1 MTNLSNFDPF
11 LDWNVEFIDNAVVLK
26 KGTDKSLYMLNDEH
40 KTPFKMYFLGTFD
53 IYKAMD
59 LKLKYNDY
67 IYITDDNNYD
77 YGRKLFSINDDCKI
91 NVLMKKL
98 NKQIPQTFTNEELN
112 KLLAMT
118 LSESKINLKQL
129 NDYPIYYNYIIN
141 LINKQKRKID
151 ESEQLMNK
159 LKEYIMMNQNKDKT
173 LLRFDLHSKKEYNKL
188 LDKHKIELDDYI
200 KKPRKVKT
208 ITIKK
213 NEANFIGPDS
223 KGGQDITDFLKNPPT
238 RDLQNNIKLFEYFF
252 DRKPSDYEIQLLNV
266 HEPQFNIR
274 KQIKN
279 YQFKTYSRIPGGFIG
294 DIFFNK
300 SKFACLLLININTRK
315 AYAYALNNVE
325 VYEVNPDSKGSQIKP
340 IGGQKNDYGNR
351 EYTITYSTTNK
362 KTTSNLIN
370 VFNKFLNDID
380 HKPKARTLKEAKI
393 TSLRFDNES
402 AVKSKQFQTM
412 LRNNGITFVPVVEG
426 SHTSL
431 SLIDRLCRTIRDISY
446 NMGIKILTQN
456 DINKVLNV
464 YNNMYHSSLSKI
476 LGKKITPN
484 EVNNSPELEQ
494 QIINY
499 CIDYNKQLKVLHPEI
514 ELQVG
519 QICKVYQPFDKF
531 KKRRRL
537 LKKDYYK
544 IVNKTG
550 NIYTVQNMR
559 NNKKIDVPR
568 YFIYDI

>member
-1 MTNLSNFDPF
+1 MMNLSNSGQSV
-11 LDWNVEFIDNAVVLK
+11 LDWNVEFIDDSVVLR
-26 KGTDKSLYMLNDEH
+26 KGTDKRIYMLNDEH
-40 KTPFKMYFLGTFD
+40 KTPFKMYFLGSFD
-53 IYKAMD
+53 IYKSVD
-59 LKLKYNDY
+59 LKLQYNEY
-67 IYITDDNNYD
+67 IYITDDDNYD
-77 YGRKLFSINDDCKI
+77 YKTKIFSINDNCKI

-98 NKQIPQTFTNEELN
+98 NKQIPQTFTNEGLN
-112 KLLAMT
+112 
-118 LSESKINLKQL
+118 KINLEQL
-129 NDYPIYYNYIIN
+129 NEYPIYYNYIIK
-141 LINKQKRKID
+141 LINEQKRKIV
-151 ESEQLMNK
+151 ESEQLMNE
-159 LKEYIMMNQNKDKT
+159 LKKYVLMNPNKDKT
-173 LLRFDLHSKKEYNKL
+173 LLKIDLRNKGFDKL
-188 LDKHKIELDDYI
+188 LNNHKIELDDYI
-200 KKPRKVKT
+200 NNKRKIKT

-213 NEANFIGPDS
+213 NE
-223 KGGQDITDFLKNPPT
+223 DINDFLQNPPT

-252 DRKPSDYEIQLLNV
+252 DRKPNDYEIQLLNV
-266 HEPQFNIR
+266 HEPYFNVR

-325 VYEVNPDSKGSQIKP
+325 VYKVNPDSKGSQVNKVDPGSKGSQVYKVNPDSKGSQIEP
-340 IGGQKNDYGNR
+340 IKGQN
-351 EYTITYSTTNK
+351 EIYTITYSTTNK
-362 KTTSNLIN
+362 KTTTNLIN
-370 VFNKFLNDID
+370 VFKQFLNDIN
-380 HKPKARTLKEAKI
+380 HKI

-412 LRNNGITFVPVVEG
+412 LRNNGIKFVPVVEG

-456 DINKVLNV
+456 DINKVLNI
-464 YNNMYHSSLSKI
+464 YNNMYHSTLSKI

-484 EVNNSPELEQ
+484 EVNDNPELEQ

-550 NIYTVQNMR
+550 NIYTVQNTR

-568 YFIYDI
+568 YFIYDL

>member
-1 MTNLSNFDPF
+1 MTNLSNSDPS
-11 LDWNVEFIDNAVVLK
+11 LDWKVEFIDNAVVLK

-40 KTPFKMYFLGTFD
+40 KTPFKIYFLGTFNE
-53 IYKAMD
+53 YKVID
-59 LKLKYNDY
+59 LKLKYNEYVYEKDDDDY
-67 IYITDDNNYD
+67 ST
-77 YGRKLFSINDDCKI
+77 RLFSINNYCKI
-91 NVLMKKL
+91 NMLMKKL
-98 NKQIPQTFTNEELN
+98 NKQIPQIFTYEELN

-118 LSESKINLKQL
+118 LSKSKLDLKQL

-151 ESEQLMNK
+151 DSEQLMNE

-173 LLRFDLHSKKEYNKL
+173 LLKFDLYKKGYDKL
-188 LDKHKIELDDYI
+188 IDIHKIELNDYI

-213 NEANFIGPDS
+213 NEDVN
-223 KGGQDITDFLKNPPT
+223 DFLQNPPT

-266 HEPQFNIR
+266 HEPYFNLR
-274 KQIKN
+274 KQIKK
-279 YQFKTYSRIPGGFIG
+279 YQFKTYSRVPGGFIG

-325 VYEVNPDSKGSQIKP
+325 IKP
-340 IGGQKNDYGNR
+340 IGVQNNYGNNVY
-351 EYTITYSTTNK
+351 EIMYSTTNK
-362 KTTSNLIN
+362 KTTNNLIN
-370 VFNKFLNDID
+370 VFNQFLNDIN
-380 HKPKARTLKEAKI
+380 HEI

-412 LRNNGITFVPVVEG
+412 LRNNNIKFVPVVEG

-446 NMGIKILTQN
+446 NMGIKILTQ
-456 DINKVLNV
+456 DSINKVLNV

-550 NIYTVQNMR
+550 NIYTVQNVR

>member
-1 MTNLSNFDPF
+1 MMNLSNSGPL
-11 LDWNVEFIDNAVVLK
+11 LDWNVEFIDDSVVLK
-26 KGTDKSLYMLNDEH
+26 KNPDKRLYMLNDEH
-40 KTPFKMYFLGTFD
+40 KTPFKMYFLGTYD

-59 LKLKYNDY
+59 LKLKYNEYIYEKDDYTDDY
-67 IYITDDNNYD
+67 ILKIH
-77 YGRKLFSINDDCKI
+77 SINDDCKI

-98 NKQIPQTFTNEELN
+98 NNQIPQIFTNEELN
-112 KLLAMT
+112 K
-118 LSESKINLKQL
+118 IDLKQL

-141 LINKQKRKID
+141 LINKQKRKIY
-151 ESEQLMNK
+151 ESEQLMNEFK
-159 LKEYIMMNQNKDKT
+159 NYVLMNPNRDKT
-173 LLRFDLHSKKEYNKL
+173 LLKFDLHDKREYNKL
-188 LDKHKIELDDYI
+188 LPNHMHELNDYI
-200 KKPRKVKT
+200 NNRRKVKT

-213 NEANFIGPDS
+213 NE
-223 KGGQDITDFLKNPPT
+223 DITDFLQNPPT

-252 DRKPSDYEIQLLNV
+252 DRKPNDYEIQLLNV

-274 KQIKN
+274 KQIKK
-279 YQFKTYSRIPGGFIG
+279 YQFKTYSRVPGGFIG

-315 AYAYALNNVE
+315 AYAYALNNVDIKPIGNQ
-325 VYEVNPDSKGSQIKP
+325 VYEINPGSKGSQVYEINPGSKGSQVYE
-340 IGGQKNDYGNR
+340 IA
-351 EYTITYSTTNK
+351 YSTTNK

-370 VFNKFLNDID
+370 VFKQFLNDIN
-380 HKPKARTLKEAKI
+380 HEI

-412 LRNNGITFVPVVEG
+412 LRNNGIKFVPVVEG

-446 NMGIKILTQN
+446 NMGIKILNQ
-456 DINKVLNV
+456 DSINKILNV

-550 NIYTVQNMR
+550 NIYTVQNVR

-568 YFIYDI
+568 YFIYDHQWLN

>member
-1 MTNLSNFDPF
+1 MMNLSNSGPSI
-11 LDWNVEFIDNAVVLK
+11 LNNEWNVEFIDNAVVLK
-26 KGTDKSLYMLNDEH
+26 KGTNKEKYMLNDEH

-59 LKLKYNDY
+59 LKLKYNEYIYEKDDY
-67 IYITDDNNYD
+67 IDDYMLKM
-77 YGRKLFSINDDCKI
+77 YSINDNCKI

-98 NKQIPQTFTNEELN
+98 NKEIPQTFTNKELN
-112 KLLAMT
+112 
-118 LSESKINLKQL
+118 KINLKQL

-141 LINKQKRKID
+141 LIDKQKRKID
-151 ESEQLMNK
+151 ESEQIMNK
-159 LKEYIMMNQNKDKT
+159 LKEYVLMNRNKDKT
-173 LLRFDLHSKKEYNKL
+173 LLKMDLHAKREYNKL
-188 LDKHKIELDDYI
+188 LLNHKIELDDYI
-200 KKPRKVKT
+200 NNKRKIKT

-213 NEANFIGPDS
+213 NE
-223 KGGQDITDFLKNPPT
+223 DINDFLKNPPT

-252 DRKPSDYEIQLLNV
+252 NKKPSDYEIQLLNV
-266 HEPQFNIR
+266 HEPYFNVR

-315 AYAYALNNVE
+315 AYAYGLNDVE
-325 VYEVNPDSKGSQIKP
+325 VYKVNPDSKGSQAKP
-340 IGGQKNDYGNR
+340 IGQNE

-370 VFNKFLNDID
+370 VFKQFLNDIN
-380 HKPKARTLKEAKI
+380 HKI

-412 LRNNGITFVPVVEG
+412 LRNNDIKFIPVVEG

-464 YNNMYHSSLSKI
+464 YNNMYHSSLSKM

-484 EVNNSPELEQ
+484 EVNEHPELEQ

-550 NIYTVQNMR
+550 NIYTVQNVR

-568 YFIYDI
+568 YFIYDT

>member
-1 MTNLSNFDPF
+1 MTNISNSGPTTWNP
-11 LDWNVEFIDNAVVLK
+11 LESGPLMAWNVEFIDDAVVLK
-26 KGTDKSLYMLNDEH
+26 KGMDKMVYMLNDEH
-40 KTPFKMYFLGTFD
+40 KTPFKMYFLGTFNE
-53 IYKAMD
+53 YNAMD
-59 LKLKYNDY
+59 LILKYNEY
-67 IYITDDNNYD
+67 IYIEYDDYYKNT
-77 YGRKLFSINDDCKI
+77 LFSINDSCKI
-91 NVLMKKL
+91 NMLMKKL
-98 NKQIPQTFTNEELN
+98 NEQIPQTFTNEELN
-112 KLLAMT
+112 K
-118 LSESKINLKQL
+118 IDLKPL
-129 NDYPIYYNYIIN
+129 NEYPIYYNYITN
-141 LINKQKRKID
+141 LINEQKRKID
-151 ESEQLMNK
+151 ESEQLMNE
-159 LKEYIMMNQNKDKT
+159 LKNYVLMNPNKDKT
-173 LLRFDLHSKKEYNKL
+173 LIKLELEHKGFNKL
-188 LDKHKIELDDYI
+188 IPNHMDELNDYI
-200 KKPRKVKT
+200 NNRRKVKPTSWPGLKKSKT

-213 NEANFIGPDS
+213 NDEID
-223 KGGQDITDFLKNPPT
+223 DFLKNPPT

-252 DRKPSDYEIQLLNV
+252 NRKPSDYEIQLLNV
-266 HEPQFNIR
+266 HEPYFNVR

-315 AYAYALNNVE
+315 AYAYALNNV
-325 VYEVNPDSKGSQIKP
+325 DIKP
-340 IGGQKNDYGNR
+340 IGQTNNYDNQI
-351 EYTITYSTTNK
+351 YTITYSTTNK
-362 KTTSNLIN
+362 KTTTNLIN
-370 VFNKFLNDID
+370 VFNQFLNDIN
-380 HKPKARTLKEAKI
+380 HEI

-412 LRNNGITFVPVVEG
+412 LRNNNIKFVPVVEG

-484 EVNNSPELEQ
+484 EVNEHPELEQ

-550 NIYTVQNMR
+550 NIYTVQNTR

-568 YFIYDI
+568 YFIYDL

>member
-1 MTNLSNFDPF
+1 MMNDE
-11 LDWNVEFIDNAVVLK
+11 WNVEFIDESVVLK
-26 KGTDKSLYMLNDEH
+26 KGTDKPIYMLNDER
-40 KTPFKMYFLGTFD
+40 KTPFKMYFLGTYD
-53 IYKAMD
+53 VDKAID

-67 IYITDDNNYD
+67 VYLKDDNNFNP
-77 YGRKLFSINDDCKI
+77 KTTLFSINDNCKI
-91 NVLMKKL
+91 NILMKKL
-98 NKQIPQTFTNEELN
+98 NNQIPQIFTNEELN
-112 KLLAMT
+112 K
-118 LSESKINLKQL
+118 IDLKQL
-129 NDYPIYYNYIIN
+129 NDYPIYYNYITK
-141 LINKQKRKID
+141 LISEQKRKID
-151 ESEQLMNK
+151 ESEQLMNE
-159 LKEYIMMNQNKDKT
+159 LKKYVLMNPKMDKT
-173 LLRFDLHSKKEYNKL
+173 LIKLELEHKGFNKL
-188 LDKHKIELDDYI
+188 IPNHMNEINNFI
-200 KKPRKVKT
+200 KSVQSTKFKT
-208 ITIKK
+208 ISIKK
-213 NEANFIGPDS
+213 NDEID
-223 KGGQDITDFLKNPPT
+223 DFLQNPPT

-252 DRKPSDYEIQLLNV
+252 NRKPNDYETQLLNV
-266 HEPQFNIR
+266 HEPHFNIR
-274 KQIKN
+274 KQIKK
-279 YQFKTYSRIPGGFIG
+279 YQFKTYSRVPGGFIG

-325 VYEVNPDSKGSQIKP
+325 IEPR
-340 IGGQKNDYGNR
+340 GQTNDYGSQVY
-351 EYTITYSTTNK
+351 EIKYSTTNK
-362 KTTSNLIN
+362 KTTNNLIN
-370 VFNKFLNDID
+370 VFKQFLNDVD
-380 HKPKARTLKEAKI
+380 HKI

-412 LRNNGITFVPVVEG
+412 LRNNGIAFIPVVEG

-446 NMGIKILTQN
+446 NLGIKILSQK
-456 DINKVLNV
+456 DIDKILNV

-476 LGKKITPN
+476 LNKKITPN
-484 EVNNSPELEQ
+484 EVNEYPELEQ

-514 ELQVG
+514 ELQIG

-550 NIYTVQNMR
+550 NIYTVQNVR
-559 NNKKIDVPR
+559 NNKKIDVSR

>member
-1 MTNLSNFDPF
+1 MINDE
-11 LDWNVEFIDNAVVLK
+11 WNVEFIDESVVLK
-26 KGTDKSLYMLNDEH
+26 KGTDKRLYMLNDEH

-53 IYKAMD
+53 IFKAMD

-67 IYITDDNNYD
+67 IYLKDDDNFNP
-77 YGRKLFSINDDCKI
+77 RTILFSTNNDCKI

-98 NKQIPQTFTNEELN
+98 NKQIPQIFTNEELN
-112 KLLAMT
+112 K
-118 LSESKINLKQL
+118 IDLKQL
-129 NDYPIYYNYIIN
+129 NDYQIYYNYITN
-141 LINKQKRKID
+141 LINEQKRKID
-151 ESEQLMNK
+151 ESKQLMDE
-159 LKEYIMMNQNKDKT
+159 LKKYIMMNPNKDKT
-173 LLRFDLHSKKEYNKL
+173 LIKLELEHKGFNKL
-188 LDKHKIELDDYI
+188 IPNHMNEINNYI
-200 KKPRKVKT
+200 KNVQSTKVKT
-208 ITIKK
+208 ISIKK
-213 NEANFIGPDS
+213 NDEID
-223 KGGQDITDFLKNPPT
+223 DFLKNPPT
-238 RDLQNNIKLFEYFF
+238 RDLQNNVKLFEYFF
-252 DRKPSDYEIQLLNV
+252 DRKPNDYETQLLNV
-266 HEPQFNIR
+266 HEQPFNIR
-274 KQIKN
+274 KQIKK

-315 AYAYALNNVE
+315 AYAYGLNNVE
-325 VYEVNPDSKGSQIKP
+325 IKP
-340 IGGQKNDYGNR
+340 IGGQNDYGNQ

-362 KTTSNLIN
+362 KTTNNLIN
-370 VFNKFLNDID
+370 VFKQFLNDID
-380 HKPKARTLKEAKI
+380 HEI

-464 YNNMYHSSLSKI
+464 YNNMYHSSLSKM

-484 EVNNSPELEQ
+484 EVNDHPELEQ

-550 NIYTVQNMR
+550 NIYTVQNVR

>member
-1 MTNLSNFDPF
+1 MTNLSNSDPL
-11 LDWNVEFIDNAVVLK
+11 LDWKVEFIDNAVVLK
-26 KGTDKSLYMLNDEH
+26 KGTDKRLYMLNDEH
-40 KTPFKMYFLGTFD
+40 KTPFKMYFLGTFNE
-53 IYKAMD
+53 YKVID
-59 LKLKYNDY
+59 LGLKYNDY
-67 IYITDDNNYD
+67 VYKKDDDD
-77 YGRKLFSINDDCKI
+77 YSTRLFSINNYCKI
-91 NVLMKKL
+91 NMLMKKL
-98 NKQIPQTFTNEELN
+98 NEQIPKTFTNNELN
-112 KLLAMT
+112 K
-118 LSESKINLKQL
+118 IDLKSL
-129 NDYPIYYNYIIN
+129 NEYPIYYNYIIN
-141 LINKQKRKID
+141 LINEQKRKIAD
-151 ESEQLMNK
+151 SEQLMNK
-159 LKEYIMMNQNKDKT
+159 LKEYVLMNPNMDKT
-173 LLRFDLHSKKEYNKL
+173 LLKLELHTKREYNKL
-188 LDKHKIELDDYI
+188 NDIHKIELDNYI
-200 KKPRKVKT
+200 ENRRKYKPTSWPGLKKSKT

-213 NEANFIGPDS
+213 NE
-223 KGGQDITDFLKNPPT
+223 DINDFLQNPPT

-252 DRKPSDYEIQLLNV
+252 NRKPSDYEIQLLNV
-266 HEPQFNIR
+266 HEPQFNLR
-274 KQIKN
+274 KQIKK

-325 VYEVNPDSKGSQIKP
+325 IKP
-340 IGGQKNDYGNR
+340 IGGQNDYGNQL
-351 EYTITYSTTNK
+351 YTITYSTTNK

-370 VFNKFLNDID
+370 VFNQFLNDID
-380 HKPKARTLKEAKI
+380 HKAKGPDSERGQI

-412 LRNNGITFVPVVEG
+412 LRNNGITFIPVVEG

-446 NMGIKILTQN
+446 NMGIKILNQ
-456 DINKVLNV
+456 DSINKVLNV
-464 YNNMYHSSLSKI
+464 YNNMYHSSLSKM

-544 IVNKTG
+544 IINKTG
-550 NIYTVQNMR
+550 NIYTVQNVR

>member
-1 MTNLSNFDPF
+1 MMNLSNSGPNI
-11 LDWNVEFIDNAVVLK
+11 LNNEWNIEFIDNAVVLK
-26 KGTDKSLYMLNDEH
+26 KNRKESIYMLNDEH

-67 IYITDDNNYD
+67 VYLKDDDNYNH
-77 YGRKLFSINDDCKI
+77 KTTLFSINDDCKI

-98 NKQIPQTFTNEELN
+98 NNQIPQIFTNEELN
-112 KLLAMT
+112 K
-118 LSESKINLKQL
+118 INMEQL
-129 NDYPIYYNYIIN
+129 NDYPIYYNYITN

-151 ESEQLMNK
+151 ESKQLMNE
-159 LKEYIMMNQNKDKT
+159 LKNYVLMNPNNDKT
-173 LLRFDLHSKKEYNKL
+173 LLKFDLEDKGFNKL
-188 LDKHKIELDDYI
+188 IPNHMDELNNFI
-200 KKPRKVKT
+200 KSVKSRKVKT

-213 NEANFIGPDS
+213 NEE
-223 KGGQDITDFLKNPPT
+223 ITDFLQNPPT

-252 DRKPSDYEIQLLNV
+252 NRKPSDYETQLLNV
-266 HEPQFNIR
+266 HEPHFNIR
-274 KQIKN
+274 KQIKK
-279 YQFKTYSRIPGGFIG
+279 YQFKTYSRVPGGFIG

-325 VYEVNPDSKGSQIKP
+325 IKP
-340 IGGQKNDYGNR
+340 IGKENDYGNQ

-362 KTTSNLIN
+362 KTTNNLIN
-370 VFNKFLNDID
+370 VFNQFLNDVN
-380 HKPKARTLKEAKI
+380 HQI

-412 LRNNGITFVPVVEG
+412 LRNNGIKFIPVVEG

-446 NMGIKILTQN
+446 NMGIKIINQ
-456 DINKVLNV
+456 DSINKVLNV

-476 LGKKITPN
+476 LGKKISPN
-484 EVNNSPELEQ
+484 EVNEHPELEQ

-514 ELQVG
+514 ELEIG

-550 NIYTVQNMR
+550 NIYTVQNVR

>member
-1 MTNLSNFDPF
+1 MTNV
-11 LDWNVEFIDNAVVLK
+11 DWNVEFIDNAIVLK
-26 KGTDKSLYMLNDEH
+26 KGTSQFIGHDSKNPDKTIYMLNDEH
-40 KTPFKMYFLGTFD
+40 KTPFKMYFLGTFNE
-53 IYKAMD
+53 YKVID
-59 LKLKYNDY
+59 LKLKFNDY
-67 IYITDDNNYD
+67 IYVKSDDNYIPNE
-77 YGRKLFSINDDCKI
+77 LFSINNNCKI

-112 KLLAMT
+112 K
-118 LSESKINLKQL
+118 IDLKQL

-141 LINKQKRKID
+141 LIDKQKRKID

-159 LKEYIMMNQNKDKT
+159 FKEYILMNPNRDKT
-173 LLRFDLHSKKEYNKL
+173 LLKFDLHDKREYNKL
-188 LDKHKIELDDYI
+188 LPNHKYKLDDYI
-200 KKPRKVKT
+200 NNRRKIKT
-208 ITIKK
+208 IKIVK
-213 NEANFIGPDS
+213 NE
-223 KGGQDITDFLKNPPT
+223 DINDFLKNPPT

-252 DRKPSDYEIQLLNV
+252 NRKPSDYEIQLLNV
-266 HEPQFNIR
+266 HEPYFNVR
-274 KQIKN
+274 KQIKQ
-279 YQFKTYSRIPGGFIG
+279 YQFKTYSRVPGGFIG

-315 AYAYALNNVE
+315 AYAYALNNV
-325 VYEVNPDSKGSQIKP
+325 DIKP
-340 IGGQKNDYGNR
+340 KARVPKEAKPIREQNDYGSQVY
-351 EYTITYSTTNK
+351 EITYSTTNK

-370 VFNKFLNDID
+370 VFKQFLNDID
-380 HKPKARTLKEAKI
+380 NKI

-412 LRNNGITFVPVVEG
+412 LRNNGIKFIPVVEG

-446 NMGIKILTQN
+446 NMGIKILTQ
-456 DINKVLNV
+456 DSINKVLNV
-464 YNNMYHSSLSKI
+464 YNNMYHSSLSKM

-514 ELQVG
+514 ELQIG

-550 NIYTVQNMR
+550 NIYTVQNTR

-568 YFIYDI
+568 YFIYDLA

>member
-1 MTNLSNFDPF
+1 MMNLSNSGPTVM
-11 LDWNVEFIDNAVVLK
+11 DWNVEFIDNAVVLR
-26 KGTDKSLYMLNDEH
+26 KGTDKRIYMLNDEH
-40 KTPFKMYFLGTFD
+40 KTPFKMYFLGTFNE
-53 IYKAMD
+53 YKAMN

-67 IYITDDNNYD
+67 IYIEFDDD
-77 YGRKLFSINDDCKI
+77 YKNRLFSINNDCKI

-98 NKQIPQTFTNEELN
+98 NIQIPQTFTNEELN
-112 KLLAMT
+112 KID
-118 LSESKINLKQL
+118 LSQL

-141 LINKQKRKID
+141 LINNQKRKID
-151 ESEQLMNK
+151 ESEQLMNE
-159 LKEYIMMNQNKDKT
+159 LKEYVLMNPKKDKT
-173 LLRFDLHSKKEYNKL
+173 LLKFELEHKGFNKL
-188 LDKHKIELDDYI
+188 ITNHKIELNDYI
-200 KKPRKVKT
+200 NNRRKIKT

-213 NEANFIGPDS
+213 NE
-223 KGGQDITDFLKNPPT
+223 DINDFLKNPPT

-252 DRKPSDYEIQLLNV
+252 NRKPSDYEIQLLNV
-266 HEPQFNIR
+266 HEPYFNIR

-279 YQFKTYSRIPGGFIG
+279 YQFKTYSRVPGGFIK

-325 VYEVNPDSKGSQIKP
+325 VHKVNQDSKGSQAEP
-340 IGGQKNDYGNR
+340 IRGQNE

-362 KTTSNLIN
+362 KTTSTLIN
-370 VFNKFLNDID
+370 VFKQFLNDID
-380 HKPKARTLKEAKI
+380 HKI

-412 LRNNGITFVPVVEG
+412 LRNNKIKFIPVVEG

-464 YNNMYHSSLSKI
+464 YNNMYHSSLSKMLASSS
-476 LGKKITPN
+476 LGQRVGLNKKITPN
-484 EVNNSPELEQ
+484 EVNDNPELEQ

-550 NIYTVQNMR
+550 NIYTVQNVR

>member
-1 MTNLSNFDPF
+1 MMNSDPS
-11 LDWNVEFIDNAVVLK
+11 LINWNVEFVDNAVVLK
-26 KGTDKSLYMLNDEH
+26 KESQFIGHDSKNPTNEAIYMLNDEH
-40 KTPFKMYFLGTFD
+40 KTPFKMYFLGTFNEW
-53 IYKAMD
+53 KAMD
-59 LKLKYNDY
+59 LKLKYNEY
-67 IYITDDNNYD
+67 IYVKYED
-77 YGRKLFSINDDCKI
+77 YYSTELFSINNHCKI
-91 NVLMKKL
+91 NMLMKKL
-98 NKQIPQTFTNEELN
+98 NEQIPKTFTNEELN
-112 KLLAMT
+112 K
-118 LSESKINLKQL
+118 IDLKQL
-129 NDYPIYYNYIIN
+129 NEYPIYYNYIIN
-141 LINKQKRKID
+141 LINNQKRKID

-159 LKEYIMMNQNKDKT
+159 FKEYVLMNRNMDKT
-173 LLRFDLHSKKEYNKL
+173 LLKMDLHAKKGYDKL
-188 LDKHKIELDDYI
+188 LPNHKYKLDDYI
-200 KKPRKVKT
+200 DEARKVKT
-208 ITIKK
+208 ITLKK
-213 NEANFIGPDS
+213 NE
-223 KGGQDITDFLKNPPT
+223 DINDFLKNPPT

-252 DRKPSDYEIQLLNV
+252 NRKPSDYETQLLNV
-266 HEPQFNIR
+266 HEPYFNVR

-279 YQFKTYSRIPGGFIG
+279 YQFKTYSRVPGGFIG

-325 VYEVNPDSKGSQIKP
+325 IKP
-340 IGGQKNDYGNR
+340 IGNQNDYGNQV
-351 EYTITYSTTNK
+351 YTITYSTTNK
-362 KTTSNLIN
+362 KTTTNLIN
-370 VFNKFLNDID
+370 VFKQFLNDID
-380 HKPKARTLKEAKI
+380 HKI

-412 LRNNGITFVPVVEG
+412 LRNNKIKFVPVVEG

-456 DINKVLNV
+456 DINKILNV
-464 YNNMYHSSLSKI
+464 YNNMYHSSLSKM

-484 EVNNSPELEQ
+484 EVNEHPELEQ

-519 QICKVYQPFDKF
+519 QICKVYQPFEKF

-550 NIYTVQNMR
+550 NIYTVQNVR

>member
-1 MTNLSNFDPF
+1 MMNDEWIPSESWTKA
-11 LDWNVEFIDNAVVLK
+11 WNVEFIDDSVVLK
-26 KGTDKSLYMLNDEH
+26 KGMDKRMYMLNDEH

-53 IYKAMD
+53 IYKAID

-67 IYITDDNNYD
+67 VYLKDDDNYNPETT
-77 YGRKLFSINDDCKI
+77 LFSINDDCKI

-98 NKQIPQTFTNEELN
+98 NNQIPQIFTNEELN
-112 KLLAMT
+112 
-118 LSESKINLKQL
+118 KINLKQL
-129 NDYPIYYNYIIN
+129 NDYPIYYNYITN
-141 LINKQKRKID
+141 LINEQKRKID
-151 ESEQLMNK
+151 ESKQLMNE
-159 LKEYIMMNQNKDKT
+159 LKNYVLMNPNKDKT
-173 LLRFDLHSKKEYNKL
+173 LLKFDLENKGFNKL
-188 LDKHKIELDDYI
+188 IPNHMDEINNFI
-200 KKPRKVKT
+200 KSVQSTKVKI

-213 NEANFIGPDS
+213 NE
-223 KGGQDITDFLKNPPT
+223 DINDFLQNPPT

-252 DRKPSDYEIQLLNV
+252 DRKPNDYETQLLNV

-274 KQIKN
+274 KQIKK
-279 YQFKTYSRIPGGFIG
+279 YQFKTYSRVPGGFIG

-325 VYEVNPDSKGSQIKP
+325 IKP
-340 IGGQKNDYGNR
+340 TGNKNDYGTE

-370 VFNKFLNDID
+370 VFKQFLNDID
-380 HKPKARTLKEAKI
+380 HNPKARILKESKI

-412 LRNNGITFVPVVEG
+412 LRNNKITFIPVVEG

-446 NMGIKILTQN
+446 NMGIKILNQ
-456 DINKVLNV
+456 DSINKVLNV
-464 YNNMYHSSLSKI
+464 YNNMYHSSLTKM

-484 EVNNSPELEQ
+484 EVDKQPELEK

-550 NIYTVQNMR
+550 NIYTVQNVR